1 MGKHDK
7 KIYSFFAPIVVL
19 AFVTRFIPHVPN
31 ATSLGALG
39 IVSGRQVGLYKAI
52 TMVLATLFVSD
63 LIIGFYHPLVM
74 VSVYGSF
81 ALYGLF
87 GKMAE
92 NNITGLVFAS
102 VVAAFSFFL
111 ITNFAVWIAS
121 DWYPKTVQGL
131 LSAYAM
137 GLPFFRN
144 TLIGDICYTALFG
157 HMYEVF
163 ANKRQLLATGNA
175 SKSAVR
181 SRTVNT
187 KEQHA

>member
-1 MGKHDK
+1 MRKEDK

-19 AFVTRFIPHVPN
+19 AFVTRFIPHMPN

-39 IVSGRQVGLYKAI
+39 IVSGRQVGFYKTI

-63 LIIGFYHPLVM
+63 LLIGFYHPLVM
-74 VSVYGSF
+74 ASVYGSF

-87 GKMAE
+87 GRTAE
-92 NNITGLVFAS
+92 NSVTSLVFAS
-102 VVAAFSFFL
+102 VAAAFSFFL

-131 LSAYAM
+131 LSAYAL

-157 HMYEVF
+157 YTYEVF
-163 ANKRQLLATGNA
+163 INKRQLLATANA
-175 SKSAVR
+175 SKFAVR
-181 SRTVNT
+181 SRTVNAE
-187 KEQHA
+187 EQHA

>member
-1 MGKHDK
+1 MRKQDK
-7 KIYSFFAPIVVL
+7 KNYLFFAPIVVL
-19 AFVTRFIPHVPN
+19 AFVTRFIPHMPN

-39 IVSGRQVGLYKAI
+39 IVSGRQVGFYKTA

-63 LIIGFYHPLVM
+63 LLIGFYHPLVM
-74 VSVYGSF
+74 ASVYGSF

-87 GKMAE
+87 GKTVE

-102 VVAAFSFFL
+102 VAAAFSFFL

-137 GLPFFRN
+137 GLPFLRN

-157 HMYEVF
+157 YTYEVF
-163 ANKRQLLATGNA
+163 TNKRRLLAPGSPGKPVT
-175 SKSAVR
+175 S
-181 SRTVNT
+181 SRTVNAV
-187 KEQHA
+187 EQHA

>member
-1 MGKHDK
+1 MRKEDK
-7 KIYSFFAPIVVL
+7 KIYSFFVPVIVL

-52 TMVLATLFVSD
+52 VMVLATLFVSD
-63 LIIGFYHPLVM
+63 LLIGFYHPLVM
-74 VSVYGSF
+74 ASVYGSF

-87 GKMAE
+87 GKMAK
-92 NNITGLVFAS
+92 NNVVGLVYAS
-102 VVAAFSFFL
+102 VGAAFSFFFV
-111 ITNFAVWIAS
+111 TNFAVWIAS
-121 DWYPKTVQGL
+121 DWYPKTAQGL
-131 LSAYAM
+131 LSAYAL

-157 HMYEVF
+157 YMYEVF
-163 ANKRQLLATGNA
+163 ANKRQLLSTVNA

-181 SRTVNT
+181 SRTVNA